1 MVTGLAHA
9 QAAPLL
15 LVWPGPKNHNLVS
28 IVGWLSIISSHQIL
42 VQTGQHVKP
51 AKPWTLAQAGCLL
64 MSGIHISSQQ
74 VLRPSHTVSV
84 A

>member
-15 LVWPGPKNHNLVS
+15 LVLPGPKNHNLV
-28 IVGWLSIISSHQIL
+28 IVGWLSIIISSHQIL

-51 AKPWTLAQAGCLL
+51 AKPWAKLDAC
-64 MSGIHISSQQ
+64 
-74 VLRPSHTVSV
+74 
-84 A
+84 